1 MENDDEISNVPEGET
16 TMRGRKRRKID
27 HVLENGVLRNMGS
40 VGASSQRQLSTAV
53 EHFRMFCHYTPGVP
67 EIEELAKNDITED
80 VVGHFATFLYL
91 RWSPQDPQI
100 LATDRR
106 QNGEDLSKERKF
118 TPMQRPT
125 QVGKFLKVKGALSY
139 LSQVRSYLEDRFSE
153 EGTPFTLFEKGSGQW
168 YRKIRTNLI
177 TSFVERCIVEGET
190 VSDAA
195 PDISL
200 KDLEYLCELLFIE
213 GSKQSL
219 EIRSLLKADF
229 ISIGRISDSAMFGWV
244 NLNLNPHLKCLK
256 TMILSRKTW

>member
-1 MENDDEISNVPEGET
+1 MGKIYQKNGNSLRCSAQHKLEIFEGK
-16 TMRGRKRRKID
+16 RSSIVSFSSSFLPGRS
-27 HVLENGVLRNMGS
+27 L
-40 VGASSQRQLSTAV
+40 
-53 EHFRMFCHYTPGVP
+53 
-67 EIEELAKNDITED
+67 
-80 VVGHFATFLYL
+80 
-91 RWSPQDPQI
+91 
-100 LATDRR
+100 
-106 QNGEDLSKERKF
+106 
-118 TPMQRPT
+118 
-125 QVGKFLKVKGALSY
+125 
-139 LSQVRSYLEDRFSE
+139 FSE

-213 GSKQSL
+213 GSKQNL

-244 NLNLNPHLKCLK
+244 ILTLNPHLKCLK
-256 TMILSRKTW
+256 TMILSRKTGDIIPCSLMPSRRGWRACFFHFRGCQLILSEPGYKWIFPSIPK